1 MAGESRHHEDSWF
14 HHVRLLCEVDQSPK
28 RGRLDRFLADGHE
41 LSVHAHFVDA
51 KGRPRVGQSHP
62 GDHLVSGRE
71 PSDHRVVAERSGKDV
86 DRVHEESSDRLCR
99 RHEVHLCLVR
109 PVEHQSSRGTTDCVE
124 QRYRRGSR

>member
-51 KGRPRVGQSHP
+51 KGRPRVGVNPTRATISFP
-62 GDHLVSGRE
+62 AE
-71 PSDHRVVAERSGKDV
+71 NHRTTG
-86 DRVHEESSDRLCR
+86 
-99 RHEVHLCLVR
+99 
-109 PVEHQSSRGTTDCVE
+109 SSRSAPGRTSTASMK
-124 QRYRRGSR
+124 SRATAFVGAMRSICAWYAP